1 VVVRV
6 ILQILQGV
14 VVAVL
19 AAAMVH
25 GRSSRGGRTPA
36 SGHGDNSGRGGRG
49 SVNSEWPQCQVYLK
63 YGHTANKC
71 WYRYDEDY
79 VPEQRHTAAA
89 ATTSYTVDMN

>member
-1 VVVRV
+1 
-6 ILQILQGV
+6 
-14 VVAVL
+14 VAVL
-19 AAAMVH
+19 AAAMVR

-36 SGHGDNSGRGGRG
+36 SGHGRQLRTWWSWQRQLRMAAM
-49 SVNSEWPQCQVYLK
+49 SSLPK

-89 ATTSYTVDMN
+89 ATSSYTVDMN